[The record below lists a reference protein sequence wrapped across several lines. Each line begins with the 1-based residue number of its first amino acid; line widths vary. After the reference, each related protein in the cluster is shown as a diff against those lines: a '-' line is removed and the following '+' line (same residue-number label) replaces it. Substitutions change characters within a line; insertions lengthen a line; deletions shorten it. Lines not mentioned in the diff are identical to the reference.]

1 MGGTYAIEVKSK
13 DYPDSFFTYA
23 YESNKIRA
31 FRLVEELLLKG
42 KEAIVKEYLTG
53 KILKNEKE
61 VQRQSN

>member
-1 MGGTYAIEVKSK
+1 MRGTYAIEVKSK
-13 DYPDSFFTYA
+13 DYPGSFFIYA
-23 YESNKIRA
+23 YEGNKIRA

-53 KILKNEKE
+53 KILKNGKE